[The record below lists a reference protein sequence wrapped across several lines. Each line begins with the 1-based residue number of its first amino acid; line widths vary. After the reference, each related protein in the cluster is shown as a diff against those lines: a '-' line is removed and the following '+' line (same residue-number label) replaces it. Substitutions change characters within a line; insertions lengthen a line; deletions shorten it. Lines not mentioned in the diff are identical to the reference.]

1 MCNCKNV
8 GPFDRMARI
17 TLGLA
22 AIILAF
28 TLLDVGSGST
38 AGIAAMGFGVV
49 MLVTAAAGICPL
61 YLPFKVRTCKV

>member
-1 MCNCKNV
+1 MCSCRNV
-8 GPFDRMARI
+8 GLFDRMARI

-28 TLLDVGSGST
+28 TVLDVGSGGA
-38 AGIAAMGFGVV
+38 AGIAATVFAVI